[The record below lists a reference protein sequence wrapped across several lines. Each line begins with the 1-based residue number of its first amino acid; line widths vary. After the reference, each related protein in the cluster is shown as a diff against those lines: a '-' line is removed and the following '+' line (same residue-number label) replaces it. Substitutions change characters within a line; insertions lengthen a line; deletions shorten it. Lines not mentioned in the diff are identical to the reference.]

1 MAPRRER
8 HQVSA
13 PNGAPRG
20 SCYTA
25 PMARSLFVLGLVLLA
40 ALAPHEAAAQVIRSG
55 GRPIQGIRPD
65 VHVSLGYGDFGVG
78 FRLDIPLMQPGPL
91 RNARSRVT
99 DELAVSVGLDL
110 MFVDFDDELCL
121 DGDGERVDC
130 DDLDIGVWPVAVVQW
145 NVYLNERWCIFPELG
160 LALLFGET
168 RSDRAGDDFDIE
180 PVINFGARLHT
191 RGRFGLLL
199 RAGYPTAVQVGM
211 TF

>member
-1 MAPRRER
+1 M
-8 HQVSA
+8 V
-13 PNGAPRG
+13 G
-20 SCYTA
+20 
-25 PMARSLFVLGLVLLA
+25 LG
-40 ALAPHEAAAQVIRSG
+40 ALALAVPAEASAQVIRSG
-55 GRPIQGIRPD
+55 GKPIEGLRPD
-65 VHVSLGYGDFGVG
+65 VHVSVGYGDFGVG
-78 FRLDIPLMQPGPL
+78 FRLDIPVMQPGPL

-110 MFVDFDDELCL
+110 MFVDFDDERCV
-121 DGDGERVDC
+121 DGAGDRVDC

-145 NVYLNERWCIFPELG
+145 NVYLNERWSIFPELG

-168 RSDRAGDDFDIE
+168 RSDRPGDDFDIE

-199 RAGYPTAVQVGM
+199 RAGYPTALQIGM